1 MSLHGSRQQ
10 VQNKDREAAN
20 LFFSGLPHRQVDFWQ
35 QPTQNLHTMQLPIH
49 KLLFQILH
57 AKTMD
62 LIPLYD
68 TSLPTLNGKWQPH
81 AIPHAIEPIEMQ
93 HTSNQAL
100 NNCFDFSRVQLISVF
115 HTNTHQMQKEYLIEK
130 NTCRPNTF

>member
-20 LFFSGLPHRQVDFWQ
+20 LFFSGSPHRLVDFWQ
-35 QPTQNLHTMQLPIH
+35 QPPQNLHMKQLPIR

-57 AKTMD
+57 AKTRY

-68 TSLPTLNGKWQPH
+68 TSLLTLNGKWQPH
-81 AIPHAIEPIEMQ
+81 AIPHAIVPSEMRQ
-93 HTSNQAL
+93 TSNQAL
-100 NNCFDFSRVQLISVF
+100 NNYFDFSRVQLISVF
-115 HTNTHQMQKEYLIEK
+115 HTNTRQMHKEYPNEK